1 VTYVSND
8 DLRSTSLL
16 RVVQDADDD
25 TLDGWTEIARSE
37 IDQFCSR
44 DFVFE
49 PGVTRDIFVTSPLIV
64 LDKEV
69 SNITSVISSS
79 ADGTLLGPVDFA
91 TQLRVMSPGNRQIR
105 YPGMTSPARPYPI
118 PPRILAI
125 TADWGTVTPPSA
137 VVTVFKQL
145 VDRIAAQSH
154 EDDVLQINAPY
165 AKQDDGDGYNY
176 DLGNGTLRNLLR
188 PQDRAKLWKHVNH
201 GRVVA

>member
-1 VTYVSND
+1 MTYVSND
-8 DLRSTSLL
+8 DLRSTSSL

-25 TLDGWTEIARSE
+25 TLAEWTELARSE

-49 PGVTRDIFVTSPLIV
+49 PGVTRDVYVTSPLIV

-69 SNITSVISSS
+69 SNITSVLSS
-79 ADGTLLGPVDFA
+79 AGDGTPLGPLNFA
-91 TQLRVMSPGNRQIR
+91 TQLRILTGGRQVR
-105 YPGMTSPARPYPI
+105 YPGMTNAGRPYPI
-118 PPRILAI
+118 APRILTI
-125 TADWGTVTPPSA
+125 TADWGTPVPPAA

-154 EDDVLQINAPY
+154 EDDVLQVNAPY
-165 AKQDDGDGYNY
+165 QRQDDGDGYSY
-176 DLGNGTLRNLLR
+176 DLGSGTLRNLLR
-188 PQDRAKLWKHVNH
+188 PQDRAKLWKHVYH